1 MSKEIPMTLPAITIP
16 DRSGDTLNYNT
27 YVVSTGL
34 PLRLLFVAFRYR
46 EMQYSSEMEGR
57 TNDFYAVAYIP
68 VIVTHPFQPSIH
80 IRSYVAVNCLVHP
93 EENSHRLF
101 KPLLGDSGALPDPY
115 KSKVCMCNYVDFSFY
130 GTPHVTLV
138 EPYLAFDYRSTIR
151 GSHQDN
157 RKNVRKTLATDR
169 TFNPVLLSTLLE
181 PVKIALS
188 DGQGPFT
195 ITLNPI
201 AHHSFTPTPP
211 APLEAIS
218 NDEEVIDE
226 N

>member
-1 MSKEIPMTLPAITIP
+1 MSNGTSTVLPAITIP
-16 DRSGDTLNYNT
+16 SLTGDTLNYNA
-27 YVVSTGL
+27 YVVSSGL

-68 VIVTHPFQPSIH
+68 VIVTHPSQPSIH

-93 EENSHRLF
+93 EDNSHLLF
-101 KPLLGDSGALPDPY
+101 EQLLGNSRVLPEPY
-115 KSKVCMCNYVDFSFY
+115 KSKVCVCNYADFSFY

-138 EPYLAFDYRSTIR
+138 EPYLAFDHRSTVR
-151 GSHQDN
+151 TSRQDDC
-157 RKNVRKTLATDR
+157 KNVRKILTTDR

-181 PVKIALS
+181 PVKVALS
-188 DGQGPFT
+188 DGRSPFT

>member
-1 MSKEIPMTLPAITIP
+1 
-16 DRSGDTLNYNT
+16 
-27 YVVSTGL
+27 
-34 PLRLLFVAFRYR
+34 
-46 EMQYSSEMEGR
+46 
-57 TNDFYAVAYIP
+57 
-68 VIVTHPFQPSIH
+68 
-80 IRSYVAVNCLVHP
+80 
-93 EENSHRLF
+93 
-101 KPLLGDSGALPDPY
+101 
-115 KSKVCMCNYVDFSFY
+115 MCNYVDFSFY

-138 EPYLAFDYRSTIR
+138 EPYLAFDHRSTVR
-151 GSHQDN
+151 RSYQD
-157 RKNVRKTLATDR
+157 VRKVLTTDR

-188 DGQGPFT
+188 DGHGPFT

-201 AHHSFTPTPP
+201 AHHSFTPPPP